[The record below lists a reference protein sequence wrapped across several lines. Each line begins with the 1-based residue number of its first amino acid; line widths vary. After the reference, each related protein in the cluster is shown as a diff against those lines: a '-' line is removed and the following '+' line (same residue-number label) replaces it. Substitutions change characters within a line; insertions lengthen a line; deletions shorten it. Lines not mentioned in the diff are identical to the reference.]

1 MKNNK
6 HVKIEKKNGKE
17 IISFSP
23 MYDVKTV
30 RRELPPPTRVEKPK
44 KGKGSY
50 SRKPKHKDSSRNY
63 NDSGTIFFIS
73 SFLSNFLFLNRL
85 VCKSVL

>member
-1 MKNNK
+1 MKSNK

-17 IISFSP
+17 VISFSP
-23 MYDVKTV
+23 MYDVKSV

-50 SRKPKHKDSSRNY
+50 SRKSKHKGSSRNY
-63 NDSGTIFFIS
+63 NDSGTAFFIS
-73 SFLSNFLFLNRL
+73 SFPGDFYVF
-85 VCKSVL
+85 